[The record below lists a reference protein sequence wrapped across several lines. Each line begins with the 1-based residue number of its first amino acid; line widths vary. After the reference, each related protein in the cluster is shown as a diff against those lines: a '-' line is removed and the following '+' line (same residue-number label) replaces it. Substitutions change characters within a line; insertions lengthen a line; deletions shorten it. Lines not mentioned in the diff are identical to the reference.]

1 MYSYLITTK
10 LVAMKKNK
18 IMGRAFKLVWILLSF
33 LFISLQCF
41 SQTSARKITGKV
53 LSKTTGEPISGASIS
68 VKNTTNATLSDS
80 GGHFSITAK
89 TGQTIVVSFT
99 GFIAQSFEVVPS
111 TENLQVQ
118 LEQDYNRLNDVVVI
132 GYGVQQKKLVTG
144 ATSQVKGKD
153 LAKLNTTNAL
163 QALQGQ
169 AAGVNIT
176 STSGQPGGGF
186 KVNIRGVG
194 TIGNASP
201 LYVVDGVITNDITYL
216 NNSDIASVDILKDAA
231 SCAIYGVNGANGV
244 VLITTRTGKSGKRDG
259 QISIDAYSGVQNIAR
274 KLPLLNAEQ
283 YATMQNEAAVN
294 SGKAPLFT
302 QAPIDGLANG
312 SSQLQAHGTDWLK
325 QIFST
330 NVPIQNINVSANGGS

>member
-1 MYSYLITTK
+1 
-10 LVAMKKNK
+10 MKKIK
-18 IMGRAFKLVWILLSF
+18 IMRKTSRLLWVTLFF
-33 LFISLQCF
+33 LFICVQSF
-41 SQTSARKITGKV
+41 SQTAARKITGKV
-53 LSKTTGEPISGASIS
+53 VNKTTGVPIAGASIS
-68 VKNTTNATLSDS
+68 VKNSANATLSDS
-80 GGHFSITAK
+80 QGNFAITAK
-89 TGQTIVVSFT
+89 TGESIVVSFT
-99 GFIAQSFEVVPS
+99 GFIAQSFEVSAS

-118 LEQDYNRLNDVVVI
+118 LSEDYNRLNDVVVI

-231 SCAIYGVNGANGV
+231 SCAIYGINGANGV
-244 VLITTRTGKSGKRDG
+244 VLITTRSGKMG
-259 QISIDAYSGVQNIAR
+259 KKNGEISFDSYYGIQNIGR

-283 YATMQNEAAVN
+283 YATMQNEAALN

-302 QAPIDGLANG
+302 QAQIDALALWKQRLTCPRHRLVKPDIFFRCAH
-312 SSQLQAHGTDWLK
+312 SKLQPVG
-325 QIFST
+325 QRR
-330 NVPIQNINVSANGGS
+330 N